1 MFAENKNA
9 FMRKYLLILVLL
21 FLSNLSFAQN
31 EITEQPSIEIFLID
45 AYCKPDTPHPFIL
58 SFYTDAPAK
67 SKVILD
73 KKYEFSVSDEFT
85 ELHNIQIDINKLFFL
100 DKQVQFVIQ
109 VEDSLGNKVTS
120 ETFDFD
126 LPYEPVITGG
136 SSLLTLCLFGG
147 FVFLLPT
154 PNYVIQKGQSYFS
167 LTKEIPFLSFRS
179 KSFRYPASYFALEFS
194 YIFNAEDKKFFRT
207 SYKRIFEIPV
217 LEYLA
222 PGIGGYT
229 NFAGNNGIAP
239 ELTIGLFRLFDTFTI
254 YSRYRYNFQPSGD
267 KTHFH
272 EINLGLYSGFFSVYL

>member
-1 MFAENKNA
+1 MK
-9 FMRKYLLILVLL
+9 KYVLIFTVI
-21 FLSNLSFAQN
+21 FLNSFIIAQN
-31 EITEQPSIEIFLID
+31 EEAEERGIEIFLID

-58 SFYTDAPAK
+58 SFYTDVPTK

-73 KKYEFSVSDEFT
+73 KKYEFVISDQFT
-85 ELHNIQIDINKLFFL
+85 ELHNTEIDIRKLFFL

-109 VEDSLGNKVTS
+109 VEDTLGNKLTS

-136 SSLLTLCLFGG
+136 SSLFTLCLFGG

-154 PNYVIQKGQSYFS
+154 PNFVIQNGNTYFS
-167 LTKEIPFLSFRS
+167 LAKEIPFLSFRS
-179 KSFRYPASYFALEFS
+179 KSFIYPASYFAFEFT
-194 YIFNAEDKKFFRT
+194 YIFNAFDKKFFRT

-217 LEYLA
+217 LEYVA

-239 ELTIGLFRLFDTFTI
+239 EFTVGLFRVFDTFTI
-254 YSRYRYNFQPSGD
+254 YTRYRYNFQPSGN
-267 KTHFH
+267 KSHFH
-272 EINLGLYSGFFSVYL
+272 EINLGLYSGFFSIYL

>member
-1 MFAENKNA
+1 MK
-9 FMRKYLLILVLL
+9 KLIIIVLTIFITHL
-21 FLSNLSFAQN
+21 NFAQS
-31 EITEQPSIEIFLID
+31 EDTTQQGIEIFLID

-58 SFYTDAPAK
+58 SFYTDVPAK
-67 SKVILD
+67 SKVILE
-73 KKYEFSVSDEFT
+73 KKYEFDVSKDFSEM
-85 ELHNIQIDINKLFFL
+85 HNIQIDITKLTFT

-109 VEDSLGNKVTS
+109 VEDSLGNRVTS

-154 PNYVIQKGQSYFS
+154 PNYVIQNNQSYFS

-179 KSFRYPASYFALEFS
+179 KSFRYPASYFAIELT
-194 YIFNAEDKKFFRT
+194 YIFKTEDKKFFRM
-207 SYKRIFEIPV
+207 SYKRLFELPV
-217 LEYLA
+217 IEYVA

-239 ELTIGLFRLFDTFTI
+239 EFTVGLFRLFDTFTI
-254 YSRYRYNFQPSGD
+254 FTRYRYNFQPSGN
-267 KTHFH
+267 KSHFH
-272 EINLGLYSGFFSVYL
+272 EINLGLYSGFFSIYL

>member
-1 MFAENKNA
+1 MKIF
-9 FMRKYLLILVLL
+9 LLVITIL
-21 FLSNLSFAQN
+21 FSIQNLSAQN
-31 EITEQPSIEIFLID
+31 EETQQEGIEIFLID

-58 SFYTDAPAK
+58 SFYTDVPTK

-73 KKYEFSVSDEFT
+73 KKYEFVVSNEFT
-85 ELHNIQIDINKLFFL
+85 ELHNIQIDITKLFFL

-109 VEDSLGNKVTS
+109 AEDSLGNKVTS

-147 FVFLLPT
+147 FVFLLPS
-154 PNYVIQKGQSYFS
+154 PNYVIQNGQSYFS

-179 KSFRYPASYFALEFS
+179 KSFRYPASYFAIELT

-217 LEYLA
+217 FEYLA

-239 ELTIGLFRLFDTFTI
+239 EFTVGLFRLFDTFTI
-254 YSRYRYNFQPSGD
+254 YSRYRYNFQPSGN
-267 KTHFH
+267 KSHFH

>member
-1 MFAENKNA
+1 MKKIF
-9 FMRKYLLILVLL
+9 IIISI
-21 FLSNLSFAQN
+21 FLSGFLLYAQN
-31 EITEQPSIEIFLID
+31 EEPAQQGIEIFLID
-45 AYCKPDTPHPFIL
+45 AYCKSDTPHPFIL
-58 SFYTDAPAK
+58 SFYTDVPAK

-73 KKYEFSVSDEFT
+73 NKYEFEVSNQFT
-85 ELHNIQIDINKLFFL
+85 ELHNAQLDISKLFFTN
-100 DKQVQFVIQ
+100 KIVQFVI
-109 VEDSLGNKVTS
+109 VAEDSLGNRTTS

-126 LPYEPVITGG
+126 LPFEPVITGG

-154 PNYVIQKGQSYFS
+154 PNYVIQNNQSYFS

-179 KSFRYPASYFALEFS
+179 KSFRYPASYFAIELT

-222 PGIGGYT
+222 PGLGGYT

-239 ELTIGLFRLFDTFTI
+239 EFTIGLFRLFDTFTV
-254 YSRYRYNFQPSGD
+254 YSRYRYNFQPTGN

-272 EINLGLYSGFFSVYL
+272 EINLGLYSGFFSIYL

>member
-1 MFAENKNA
+1 MK
-9 FMRKYLLILVLL
+9 KYLLILIVILL
-21 FLSNLSFAQN
+21 NSFIIAQN
-31 EITEQPSIEIFLID
+31 EEVENQGIEIFLID

-58 SFYTDAPAK
+58 SFYTDVPAK
-67 SKVILD
+67 SKVILE
-73 KKYEFSVSDEFT
+73 KKYEFIVSKDFAEMHT
-85 ELHNIQIDINKLFFL
+85 IQIDITKLFFL

-109 VEDSLGNKVTS
+109 VEDTLGNKVTS

-136 SSLLTLCLFGG
+136 SSLFTICLFGG

-154 PNYVIQKGQSYFS
+154 PNYVIQNGNSYFS

-179 KSFRYPASYFALEFS
+179 KSFRYPASYFAFEFT
-194 YIFNAEDKKFFRT
+194 YIFNATDKKFFRS
-207 SYKRIFEIPV
+207 SYKRIFEIPL

-239 ELTIGLFRLFDTFTI
+239 EFTIGLFRVFDTFTI
-254 YSRYRYNFQPSGD
+254 YSRYRYNFQPSGN
-267 KTHFH
+267 KSHFH
-272 EINLGLYSGFFSVYL
+272 EINLGLYSGFFSIYL

>member
-1 MFAENKNA
+1 MNK
-9 FMRKYLLILVLL
+9 LLILL
-21 FLSNLSFAQN
+21 FTVFLCHFNYAQN
-31 EITEQPSIEIFLID
+31 EDTTQQGIEIFLID

-58 SFYTDAPAK
+58 SFYTDIPAK

-73 KKYEFSVSDEFT
+73 KKYEFVVSKDFE
-85 ELHNIQIDINKLFFL
+85 EMHNIQIDITKLFFI

-109 VEDSLGNKVTS
+109 VEDSLGNRVTS

-154 PNYVIQKGQSYFS
+154 PNYVIQNGQSYFS

-179 KSFRYPASYFALEFS
+179 KSFRYPASYFAIELT
-194 YIFNAEDKKFFRT
+194 YIFKAEDKKFFRT
-207 SYKRIFEIPV
+207 SYKRLFELPV
-217 LEYLA
+217 IEYVA

-229 NFAGNNGIAP
+229 NFAGNNGIAA
-239 ELTIGLFRLFDTFTI
+239 EFTIGLFRLFDTFTI
-254 YSRYRYNFQPSGD
+254 FTRYRYNFQPSGN
-267 KTHFH
+267 KSHFH
-272 EINLGLYSGFFSVYL
+272 EINLGLYSGFFSIYL

>member
-1 MFAENKNA
+1 MKIF
-9 FMRKYLLILVLL
+9 LLVITIL
-21 FLSNLSFAQN
+21 FSIQNLSAQN
-31 EITEQPSIEIFLID
+31 EETQQEGIEIFLID

-58 SFYTDAPAK
+58 SFYTDVPTK

-73 KKYEFSVSDEFT
+73 KKYEFVVSNEFT
-85 ELHNIQIDINKLFFL
+85 ELHNIQIDITKLFFL

-109 VEDSLGNKVTS
+109 AEDSLGNKVTS

-136 SSLLTLCLFGG
+136 SSLFTLCLFGG
-147 FVFLLPT
+147 FVFLLPS
-154 PNYVIQKGQSYFS
+154 PNYVIQNGQSYFS

-179 KSFRYPASYFALEFS
+179 KSFRYPASYFAIELT

-217 LEYLA
+217 FEYLA

-239 ELTIGLFRLFDTFTI
+239 EFTVGLFRLFDTFTI
-254 YSRYRYNFQPSGD
+254 YSRYRYNFQPSGN
-267 KTHFH
+267 KSHFH

>member
-1 MFAENKNA
+1 MK
-9 FMRKYLLILVLL
+9 KYILIVTVI
-21 FLSNLSFAQN
+21 FLNSFIIAQN
-31 EITEQPSIEIFLID
+31 EEAEEQGIEIFLID

-58 SFYTDAPAK
+58 SFYTDVPAK

-73 KKYEFSVSDEFT
+73 KKYEFVISDQFT
-85 ELHNIQIDINKLFFL
+85 ELHNTEIDIRKLFFL

-109 VEDSLGNKVTS
+109 VEDTLGNKLIS

-136 SSLLTLCLFGG
+136 SSLFTLCLFGG

-154 PNYVIQKGQSYFS
+154 PNFVIQNGNTYFS

-179 KSFRYPASYFALEFS
+179 KSFRYPASYFAFEFT
-194 YIFNAEDKKFFRT
+194 YIFNAIDKKFFRT

-217 LEYLA
+217 LEYVA

-239 ELTIGLFRLFDTFTI
+239 EFTVGLFRVFDTFTI
-254 YSRYRYNFQPSGD
+254 YTRYRYNFQPSGN
-267 KTHFH
+267 KSHFH
-272 EINLGLYSGFFSVYL
+272 EINLGLYSGFFSIYL